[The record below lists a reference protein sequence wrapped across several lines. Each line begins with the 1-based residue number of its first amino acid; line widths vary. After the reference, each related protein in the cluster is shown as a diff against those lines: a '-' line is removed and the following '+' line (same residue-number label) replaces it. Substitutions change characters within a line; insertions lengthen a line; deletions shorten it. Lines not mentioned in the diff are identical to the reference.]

1 MPSRVVDA
9 VSGRVVPDVDW
20 AARAAAAERAVVR
33 RHLRRLGGIVPG
45 TRIGRVRWPRLPPVK
60 PWPWHYWWQAHL
72 LDCLVDAQLR
82 SPRPERADAIAAV
95 ARTVRLRN
103 LGSWT
108 NDYYD
113 DVAWFGL
120 AVQRA
125 GTLARRSARPALGAI
140 TLQLRDGWS
149 ADGGGGIWWRRGD
162 DFKNAPANGPAA
174 ILLAR
179 GGHVGLAASI
189 ADWMHDTLL
198 RSRDRADPRR
208 RARAAGR
215 RGARGRGHARTPT
228 ARASTWGPAW
238 RWRRST
244 APRSAALGG
253 PGRGAARRGGT
264 HVVGSDGVVPG
275 YDDGGD
281 GGLFNGILARYLADA
296 ALRRP
301 ELAPGGRAGRARERG
316 SGLGGPAGGRRR
328 SGVRP
333 GLAPPGPRTPPGPGG
348 GGPVGAAL
356 GVDAAG
362 GRGGRPARRLTRDQV
377 LGRPASRWAGSGAG
391 GRARKAS
398 SGCGASSSIGR
409 RISCR
414 KR

>member
-1 MPSRVVDA
+1 MVEGPVDA
-9 VSGRVVPDVDW
+9 PGPGRSSAHDFGPADAASVDW
-20 AARAAAAERAVVR
+20 AARAAVAERAVVR

-45 TRIGRVRWPRLPPVK
+45 TRIGRIRWPRVPPAR

-82 SPRPERADAIAAV
+82 APRPERADAIAAV

-140 TLQLRDGWS
+140 VLQLRTGWTG
-149 ADGGGGIWWRRGD
+149 DGGGGIWWRRGD

-189 ADWMHDTLL
+189 VDWMDETL
-198 RSRDRADPRR
+198 RDPSTGLIRDGVRLGPDGGVRVVEGTTYTYCQGVHLGACVALAELDGSTRWVE
-208 RARAAGR
+208 RAA
-215 RGARGRGHARTPT
+215 AVLDSVAVHMVDP
-228 ARASTWGPAW
+228 
-238 RWRRST
+238 
-244 APRSAALGG
+244 
-253 PGRGAARRGGT
+253 
-264 HVVGSDGVVPG
+264 DGVVHG

-301 ELAPGGRAGRARERG
+301 ELAPAARRIVLASATAAWEGRMEISGGPVFAQDWRRAAQAPRAGRAEADLSVQLSAWMLLEAAAAVQR
-316 SGLGGPAGGRRR
+316 AG
-328 SGVRP
+328 
-333 GLAPPGPRTPPGPGG
+333 
-348 GGPVGAAL
+348 
-356 GVDAAG
+356 
-362 GRGGRPARRLTRDQV
+362 
-377 LGRPASRWAGSGAG
+377 
-391 GRARKAS
+391 
-398 SGCGASSSIGR
+398 
-409 RISCR
+409 
-414 KR
+414 

>member
-1 MPSRVVDA
+1 MREGPADETS
-9 VSGRVVPDVDW
+9 VDW
-20 AARAAAAERAVVR
+20 AARAAAAEQAVVGR
-33 RHLRRLGGIVPG
+33 YLRRLGGIVPG
-45 TRIGRVRWPRLPPVK
+45 TRIGRIRWPRVPPVK

-82 SPRPERADAIAAV
+82 TPRPERADAIAAV

-140 TLQLRDGWS
+140 VLQLRTGWTG
-149 ADGGGGIWWRRGD
+149 DGGGGIWWRKGD

-189 ADWMHDTLL
+189 VDWMDETL
-198 RSRDRADPRR
+198 RDPATGLIRDGVRLAGDGAVRTIEATTYTYCQGVHLGACVALADLDGSPRWIERA
-208 RARAAGR
+208 
-215 RGARGRGHARTPT
+215 T
-228 ARASTWGPAW
+228 ALLDAVTN
-238 RWRRST
+238 
-244 APRSAALGG
+244 
-253 PGRGAARRGGT
+253 
-264 HVVGSDGVVPG
+264 HVVGPDGVVPG

-296 ALRRP
+296 ALRRL
-301 ELAPGGRAGRARERG
+301 ELAAAARRIVLASAAAAWEGRAELAGGPVFAQDWRKPARTPRTGVPEADLSVQLAAWMLLEAAAAVQRAGRA
-316 SGLGGPAGGRRR
+316 
-328 SGVRP
+328 VR
-333 GLAPPGPRTPPGPGG
+333 A
-348 GGPVGAAL
+348 
-356 GVDAAG
+356 
-362 GRGGRPARRLTRDQV
+362 
-377 LGRPASRWAGSGAG
+377 
-391 GRARKAS
+391 
-398 SGCGASSSIGR
+398 
-409 RISCR
+409 
-414 KR
+414 

>member
-1 MPSRVVDA
+1 MEGSVMVEGPVDA
-9 VSGRVVPDVDW
+9 PGPGRSSAHDSGPVDAASVDW
-20 AARAAAAERAVVR
+20 AARAAVTERAVVR

-45 TRIGRVRWPRLPPVK
+45 TRIGRIRWPRVPPVR

-82 SPRPERADAIAAV
+82 APRPERADTIAAV

-140 TLQLRDGWS
+140 TLQLRTGWTS
-149 ADGGGGIWWRRGD
+149 DGGGGIWWRRGD

-189 ADWMHDTLL
+189 VDWMHETLL
-198 RSRDRADPRR
+198 DPVTGLVRDGVRLGPDGGVRAVEGTTYTYCQGVHLGACVALSELDGSSRWAE
-208 RARAAGR
+208 RAA
-215 RGARGRGHARTPT
+215 ALLDAV
-228 ARASTWGPAW
+228 STHMVDP
-238 RWRRST
+238 
-244 APRSAALGG
+244 
-253 PGRGAARRGGT
+253 
-264 HVVGSDGVVPG
+264 DGVVPG

-301 ELAPGGRAGRARERG
+301 ELAPAARRIVLASATAAWEGRMEIAGGPVFAQDWRRPARAPRAGRAEADLSVQLSAWMLLEAAAAVQR
-316 SGLGGPAGGRRR
+316 AG
-328 SGVRP
+328 
-333 GLAPPGPRTPPGPGG
+333 
-348 GGPVGAAL
+348 
-356 GVDAAG
+356 
-362 GRGGRPARRLTRDQV
+362 
-377 LGRPASRWAGSGAG
+377 
-391 GRARKAS
+391 
-398 SGCGASSSIGR
+398 
-409 RISCR
+409 
-414 KR
+414 